1 MTDND
6 YIYTGPGSTL
16 RPGQRLESAPQRI
29 TNKKSS
35 RKSSTTKRTKRPTQN
50 NVRQQ
55 KENINV
61 TIETPT
67 DSTPSTQDL
76 IQNLF
81 KKRYTSPGPDQHAP
95 YGYKL
100 VAYRDQVYPRISPIT
115 KEEYESGMQ
124 DGVVIDGWTDPSENA
139 LNWMMAGAMPAAR
152 AGITALGK
160 AIPEMLGF
168 ETLYPYVSK
177 ASSVVGS
184 TLGSGAARLAALLGL
199 SAAANTAGA
208 QQYSKNV
215 AQDFPNI
222 TNGEDYARYVR
233 SIADASDLQNLNIN
247 QLKQL
252 ANLDPTYKFDNA
264 LEAYTPVEEGF
275 VDQYVL
281 NPYNADLLF
290 LAPAVGY
297 NMTSPVRDYRRIDPE
312 AKTEV
317 YKQGQ
322 IDLKKLP
329 DDVKGKKVGKSMLYE
344 ASKVPKEALVLENN
358 VAPKSTSISTRQ
370 FKHPK
375 IHAISSRNPMWW
387 LTGADVL
394 YHLGAGLAG
403 AYKST
408 ADKLKAEQEEH
419 ALDVA
424 RWARNAV
431 EAYYSDQVRRQ
442 FNGNADSGITVSQS
456 DVNSSDSVMPESDW
470 LNYDYDNDTT
480 TNDSLR

>member
-29 TNKKSS
+29 TNKKPS
-35 RKSSTTKRTKRPTQN
+35 RKSSTTKRARKPTQN

-55 KENINV
+55 KEDVNV

-76 IQNLF
+76 YRSL
-81 KKRYTSPGPDQHAP
+81 YTSSGPDQYAP
-95 YGYKL
+95 YGYKF
-100 VAYRDQVYPRISPIT
+100 VTYRDQVHPHKVPIT
-115 KEEYESGMQ
+115 EEEYENGMQ
-124 DGVVIDGWTDPSENA
+124 DGTVIDGWTDPSENA
-139 LNWMMAGAMPAAR
+139 LNWMMTGAMPAAR
-152 AGITALGK
+152 AGVTALGK
-160 AIPEMLGF
+160 VIPEMLGF
-168 ETLYPYVSK
+168 ETLYPYVSR
-177 ASSVVGS
+177 ASSAIGS

-199 SAAANTAGA
+199 SAAANTVDA
-208 QQYSKNV
+208 QQYSKYA
-215 AQDFPNI
+215 AQNFPNVS
-222 TNGEDYARYVR
+222 DSDSYARFIR
-233 SIADASDLQNLNIN
+233 SLTDPSHLQNFNIN

-252 ANLDPTYKFDNA
+252 ANLDPTYKFDNT

-275 VDQYVL
+275 VDQYIL

-297 NMTSPVRDYRRIDPE
+297 NMASPVRDYRKIDPE

-329 DDVKGKKVGKSMLYE
+329 DDVKGKKIGKNMLYE
-344 ASKVPKEALVLENN
+344 ASKVPQQALVLENN
-358 VAPKSTSISTRQ
+358 VAPESTSISTRQ

-387 LTGADVL
+387 LTLGDIL
-394 YHLGAGLAG
+394 YHFGAYGLG

-431 EAYYSDQVRRQ
+431 EAYYSNQARQQ

>member
-16 RPGQRLESAPQRI
+16 RPGQRLESASQRI
-29 TNKKSS
+29 TNKKPS
-35 RKSSTTKRTKRPTQN
+35 RKSSTTKRTKKPTQN

-55 KENINV
+55 KENVNV

-76 IQNLF
+76 YRSLYI
-81 KKRYTSPGPDQHAP
+81 SSGPDQYAP
-95 YGYKL
+95 YGYKF
-100 VAYRDQVYPRISPIT
+100 VTYRDQVHPHKIPIT
-115 KEEYESGMQ
+115 EEEYKNGMQ
-124 DGVVIDGWTDPSENA
+124 DGIVIDEWTDPSENT

-177 ASSVVGS
+177 ASSVIGS

-199 SAAANTAGA
+199 STAANTANA

-215 AQDFPNI
+215 AQNFPNI
-222 TNGEDYARYVR
+222 TNGDDYARYVR
-233 SIADASDLQNLNIN
+233 SIVDASDLQNLNIN

-264 LEAYTPVEEGF
+264 WEAYTPVEEGF

-281 NPYNADLLF
+281 NPYNTDLLF

-297 NMTSPVRDYRRIDPE
+297 NMASPVRDYRRIDPE

-329 DDVKGKKVGKSMLYE
+329 GDVKGKKIGKNMLYE
-344 ASKVPKEALVLENN
+344 ASKVPQQALVLENN

-375 IHAISSRNPMWW
+375 IHAISSHNPMWW
-387 LTGADVL
+387 LTIGDLL
-394 YHLGAGLAG
+394 YHLGAYGFG

-431 EAYYSDQVRRQ
+431 EAYYSNLTRQ
-442 FNGNADSGITVSQS
+442 QLNGNTDSGITVSKS